1 MLTEASSVLP
11 LEQVHSEPQISIPV
25 SLIPNLASMQDSDLS
40 LGGFFISTNEM
51 QKSTGIN
58 ASPLRMRILHYIYLS
73 ALSMYSLILR
83 VLALL
88 GHARARAFL
97 AMRSPSHLHELS
109 QRTHNLISGNDKW
122 SWFHCASLGEY
133 EQAAPVIEAYLSL
146 HPESRIL
153 LTLYSPSGHIPL
165 TTTSPPSWMRKNDYI
180 TALPMDTPSQVK
192 QFLQATHYRI
202 AFFASAK
209 YEVWPELIRQL
220 THASPSVPTCVFAAH
235 VLPDAPL
242 LRKTLSG
249 LFLRHTWSKLSVIL
263 TQDDASSLLLSQ
275 ISIKSQPLGDPRA
288 DRVSRLALSKEVPET
303 LKAWKASSRVVVAG
317 SSWPPEEKALS
328 NLEWDETTKLILAP
342 HNIDDEHVTSVL
354 NLFNSSASNSPRA
367 MLYSEWT
374 SSMDGHDITSPAI
387 LIIDSIGLLSSLYA
401 LSDLAVIG
409 GGFGAGIH
417 NLLEPAAHGVP
428 MISGPNIN
436 RFREAVAL
444 QDNQS
449 LVICPNETD
458 LAQTITSSLDPSNK
472 SKLSQTGQ
480 LAKDWVSSQSGCA
493 EKIAQLL
500 P

>member
-1 MLTEASSVLP
+1 M
-11 LEQVHSEPQISIPV
+11 
-25 SLIPNLASMQDSDLS
+25 
-40 LGGFFISTNEM
+40 
-51 QKSTGIN
+51 
-58 ASPLRMRILHYIYLS
+58 
-73 ALSMYSLILR
+73 ILR
-83 VLALL
+83 VLAFF
-88 GHARARAFL
+88 GHARASAFIE
-97 AMRSPSHLHELS
+97 MRSPSHLQELS
-109 QRTHNLISGNDKW
+109 KRTHNLISSNHKW

-133 EQAAPVIEAYLSL
+133 EQAAPVIEAYISM
-146 HPESRIL
+146 HPESQIL
-153 LTLYSPSGHIPL
+153 LTLYSPSGHTPL
-165 TTTSPPSWMRKNDYI
+165 TTTSPPSWLRKKDYI
-180 TALPMDTPSQVK
+180 TALPMDTPSQVR
-192 QFLQATHYRI
+192 QFLQAAQYRI

-209 YEVWPELIRQL
+209 YDVWPELISQL
-220 THASPSVPTCVFAAH
+220 THASPSIPTCIFAAH

-249 LFLRHTWSKLSVIL
+249 LFLRNTWSKLTMIL

-275 ISIKSQPLGDPRA
+275 ISIKSQPQGDPRA
-288 DRVSRLALSKEVPET
+288 DRVSRIARSKEVPET
-303 LKAWKASSRVVVAG
+303 LKAWKGSSRVVVAG

-342 HNIDDEHVTSVL
+342 HNIDNGHVTSVL

-401 LSDLAVIG
+401 LADLAVIG

-428 MISGPNIN
+428 MISGPNIG
-436 RFREAVAL
+436 RFREAVKL
-444 QDNQS
+444 QYTHS
-449 LVICPNETD
+449 LVICHNQS
-458 LAQTITSSLDPSNK
+458 LLSQTISSSLESDNTL
-472 SKLSQTGQ
+472 KLCQTGQ
-480 LAKDWVSSQSGCA
+480 LAKDWVESQSGCA